1 MTTGFFKDFKTPKV
15 DFDAVMVSHRKNME
29 ALSKAQKSAF
39 SAAKEV
45 SEAHQNYLTSA
56 FSDMKSHFKELADAK
71 TIEEK
76 IETHTRRLKESF
88 EKALS
93 HSNAVSQTCTKAR
106 KDATNAIH
114 ARVKEGADEAK
125 AMAQKAKEAMAKA
138 TKH

>member
-1 MTTGFFKDFKTPKV
+1 MTTGFFKDFKMPKV
-15 DFDAVMVSHRKNME
+15 DFETVMASHRKNME

-39 SAAKEV
+39 NAAKDV
-45 SEAHQNYLTSA
+45 TEAHQNYLSNA
-56 FSDMKSHFKELADAK
+56 FTDMKTHFKELADAK

-88 EKALS
+88 ERALT
-93 HSNAVSQTCTKAR
+93 HGNAISKTCSQAR
-106 KDATNAIH
+106 KEATDALH

-125 AMAQKAKEAMAKA
+125 TMAQKARDAMAKA